1 MKSSRITLFGA
12 GNLAINLAKA
22 LTSKGYKII
31 QVFSR
36 TKESAEWL
44 ANKLDAVAIT
54 NPADF
59 DHSTEVVIF
68 ALNDNALEPILQQ
81 IEFSGQ
87 LALHTSGSMPLDI
100 FKGKAEHYGV
110 LYPLQTFSKSRSIKF
125 HEIPIFI
132 EAGTSKDLANLKML
146 AESISA
152 RVHIADSLQRRQL
165 HLSAI
170 FANNFVNHF
179 YTLAGEMIKKS
190 GFSFDILKPIIL
202 ETALKAIETDNPAT
216 VQTGPA
222 VRMNKEIIEK
232 HIEMLAYKPDLQN
245 LYTFATNSISELHY
259 NKTII

>member
-22 LTSKGYKII
+22 LTQTGYRII
-31 QVFSR
+31 QVYSR
-36 TKESAEWL
+36 TTESAEWL
-44 ANKLDAVAIT
+44 ANRLNATAIT

-59 DHSTEVVIF
+59 DHSTDVAIF
-68 ALNDNALEPILQQ
+68 ALNDSALQPVLEQ

-87 LALHTSGSMPLDI
+87 LALHTSGSMSLDV
-100 FKGKAEHYGV
+100 FKEKAEHYGV

-125 HEIPIFI
+125 HEVPLFI
-132 EAGTSKDLANLKML
+132 EASSARDLANLKML

-152 RVHIADSLQRRQL
+152 RVQVADSLQRRQL

-179 YTLAGEMIKKS
+179 YALAGELIKKS
-190 GFSFDILKPIIL
+190 GFTFDVLKPIIH
-202 ETALKAIETDNPAT
+202 ETALKALETDNPAT

-222 VRMNKEIIEK
+222 VRLNQEIIEK
-232 HIEMLAYKPDLQN
+232 HIEMLASRPDLQN
-245 LYTFATNSISELHY
+245 LYTFATNSIVTLHH